1 MYKLNELLAGFLSYF
16 YNTKNNMPNNLAD
29 NLIVVPLENKVLLPS
44 VVLKINMRGRD
55 AVALTRKHLR
65 SSEQRKPTYIACIP
79 LTGEPIQPKIV
90 NNDMDE
96 STGLSPSPNNV
107 NAITALKD
115 EGFIKP
121 EDKSRLF
128 EYGCTARIIRVQ
140 RSGLGAFTMF
150 VEGVSRFKV
159 DKFYAQE
166 NALHVKVKYFE
177 EELHDEKEPSDEMI
191 RFKALVR
198 EFLAKMKELRM
209 PENLIQ
215 QLTKLIDSVS
225 PPVLADLLVSVIE
238 TSFDEKLTM
247 LATTN
252 LKERVEKASEWMT
265 RQLHVSTYR
274 CSNVFCACKLLKNI
288 MCRSLK
294 SQSKSTLV
302 WRANSPRNNVNSIS
316 VNK

>member
-1 MYKLNELLAGFLSYF
+1 
-16 YNTKNNMPNNLAD
+16 MPSVLAD

-65 SSEQRKPTYIACIP
+65 SSEQRRPTYIACIP
-79 LTGEPIQPKIV
+79 LIGPSSAALEVATSNKNDDTNSLDSTTTTVSSSPA
-90 NNDMDE
+90 NN
-96 STGLSPSPNNV
+96 N

-121 EDKSRLF
+121 EDKHRLF

-159 DKFYAQE
+159 DSYFSQE
-166 NALHVKVKYFE
+166 TTLHVRVKYFE
-177 EELHDEKEPSDEMI
+177 EELADENESSDEMI

-198 EFLAKMKELRM
+198 EFLSKMKDLRM

-215 QLTKLIDSVS
+215 QLAKLIDSVS

-247 LATTN
+247 LSTTN

-265 RQLHVSTYR
+265 RQLHVS
-274 CSNVFCACKLLKNI
+274 
-288 MCRSLK
+288 LK
-294 SQSKSTLV
+294 SRSSYSYSINDGLV
-302 WRANSPRNNVNSIS
+302 IN
-316 VNK
+316 

>member
-1 MYKLNELLAGFLSYF
+1 
-16 YNTKNNMPNNLAD
+16 MPETTSVSE
-29 NLIVVPLENKVLLPS
+29 NLIVIPLENKVLLPS
-44 VVLKINMRGRD
+44 VVLKVNMRGRD

-65 SSEQRKPTYIACIP
+65 SNEQRKPTYVACIP
-79 LTGEPIQPKIV
+79 LTGESNITPENEKESQQLENPNDPK
-90 NNDMDE
+90 NN
-96 STGLSPSPNNV
+96 TTNN
-107 NAITALKD
+107 NNSITALKD

-121 EDKSRLF
+121 EDKHRLF
-128 EYGCTARIIRVQ
+128 NYGCTARIIRVQ

-159 DKFYAQE
+159 DRFTTQE
-166 NALHVKVKYFE
+166 GSTLHVKVKYMDDE
-177 EELHDEKEPSDEMI
+177 EQGKDLEAASDEII

-198 EFLAKMKELRM
+198 EFLTKMKDLRM

-247 LATTN
+247 LSTSN

-265 RQLHVSTYR
+265 RQLHV
-274 CSNVFCACKLLKNI
+274 
-288 MCRSLK
+288 
-294 SQSKSTLV
+294 
-302 WRANSPRNNVNSIS
+302 NNDAFTFELY
-316 VNK
+316 

>member
-1 MYKLNELLAGFLSYF
+1 
-16 YNTKNNMPNNLAD
+16 MPAATSASE
-29 NLIVVPLENKVLLPS
+29 NLIVIPLENKVLLPS
-44 VVLKINMRGRD
+44 VVLKVNMRGRD

-65 SSEQRKPTYIACIP
+65 ANEQRKPTYVACIP
-79 LTGEPIQPKIV
+79 LTGEPTKSNTATDDPQQQ
-90 NNDMDE
+90 E
-96 STGLSPSPNNV
+96 SPNATTNS
-107 NAITALKD
+107 ITAMKD

-121 EDKSRLF
+121 EDKHRLF
-128 EYGCTARIIRVQ
+128 HYGCTARIIRVQ

-159 DKFYAQE
+159 DRFTTPE
-166 NALHVKVKYFE
+166 GSTLHVKVKYMDDE
-177 EELHDEKEPSDEMI
+177 EQEKDLEAASDEII

-198 EFLAKMKELRM
+198 EFLAKMKDLRM

-247 LATTN
+247 LSTTN

-265 RQLHVSTYR
+265 RQLHVSGTFFFV
-274 CSNVFCACKLLKNI
+274 CLGL
-288 MCRSLK
+288 
-294 SQSKSTLV
+294 
-302 WRANSPRNNVNSIS
+302 
-316 VNK
+316 

>member
-1 MYKLNELLAGFLSYF
+1 
-16 YNTKNNMPNNLAD
+16 MPTSLTD
-29 NLIVVPLENKVLLPS
+29 SLIVVPLDNKVLLPS

-65 SSEQRKPTYIACIP
+65 SSEQRKPTYVACIP
-79 LTGEPIQPKIV
+79 LTGKSIEEEEDKNQ
-90 NNDMDE
+90 DMN
-96 STGLSPSPNNV
+96 SGISPSPV
-107 NAITALKD
+107 NSVVALKD

-121 EDKSRLF
+121 EDKDRLF
-128 EYGCTARIIRVQ
+128 GYGCTARIIRVQ

-159 DKFYAQE
+159 DHYFSQE
-166 NALHVKVKYFE
+166 TALHVKVKYFE
-177 EELHDEKEPSDEMI
+177 EELEQQDTSDEMI

-198 EFLAKMKELRM
+198 EFLTKMKDLHM

-247 LATTN
+247 LSTVN

-265 RQLHVSTYR
+265 RQLHVSESSHLHIKMLIY
-274 CSNVFCACKLLKNI
+274 A
-288 MCRSLK
+288 
-294 SQSKSTLV
+294 
-302 WRANSPRNNVNSIS
+302 
-316 VNK
+316 